1 MNEKPEIEVG
11 KLPVIT
17 KFIYTLGVLPTSYL
31 MSMTYQEQVTWIYN
45 YLQTQVIPLL
55 NTESAAIQELQN
67 LYELL
72 RTYVNDY
79 FDNLDVQEEINNK
92 LDDLVRDGTIQNI
105 LSNQY
110 NDLMTQVNNELN
122 DFSNRLESVASG
134 SPLIANSTSE
144 MTDTSRV
151 YVNTSDGKWYYYNG
165 TAWTIGGTY
174 QSTEI
179 ANNSIDFRKLDTEL
193 NGLFY
198 KGISF
203 KDIGD
208 EVSGHFLTVSNN
220 ALVVNNNANWSYN
233 TIDISSY
240 IGKILYY
247 STVTFGTNYG
257 LIITDNSNNVLWHS
271 DKGVGS
277 DYTNSNGYITIPE
290 NSKYLYLQQNI
301 SIRNFNVSDD
311 INRIFF
317 HEVGIVDK
325 LKQIINYNNKTLM
338 TPINSIE
345 DYYISTASQSVGNRP
360 TLSYY
365 SSNYSTKIYKIY
377 KGLKYQISGYNFQTT
392 SSYVITDNNYIAS
405 AVSGITYNQNEEF
418 IHEFTCLKDG
428 YIVACTHPEHPTS
441 VNVYD
446 TLTTDEDT
454 SLSQYKVGFT
464 GDSICYGA
472 GYTGGYAKILN
483 EEYGLRYQNIGVSG
497 GHIAHDRDDVFIIS
511 NSIPN
516 IDSDVNALIM
526 EGGINDYSNYVPTG
540 TLTGNYTD
548 AIDQT
553 KFTGALEKLFR
564 DAVSYFPN
572 IPKSFVIIHNVN
584 QSKVKLPN
592 DIHRTEYPNGE
603 IIDFQYF
610 VDVIYTVANKY
621 GIEVIDIGKN
631 AGMNTYNQ
639 TIKNNYTMAV
649 GGVHDGLHPNK
660 NGYTK
665 FYIPY
670 IKEWLDKVLK

>member
-1 MNEKPEIEVG
+1 MAETIDLGIVGIKNMGEYDSQTNYEKLNVVTYQG
-11 KLPVIT
+11 SSYCALRNT
-17 KFIYTLGVLPTSYL
+17 TGNLPTDTDYW
-31 MSMTYQEQVTWIYN
+31 Q
-45 YLQTQVIPLL
+45 
-55 NTESAAIQELQN
+55 
-67 LYELL
+67 LYAEKGS
-72 RTYVNDY
+72 VGSEGPQGPQGPKPVKGVDY
-79 FDNLDVQEEINNK
+79 YTAEDIAE
-92 LDDLVRDGTIQNI
+92 
-105 LSNQY
+105 
-110 NDLMTQVNNELN
+110 
-122 DFSNRLESVASG
+122 LESTLSDDVTSVVTEQLGSLTSATPLVAS
-134 SPLIANSTSE
+134 STAG
-144 MTDTSRV
+144 MTDTTRI
-151 YVNTSDGKWYYYNG
+151 YVNTTDGHWYWYDG
-165 TAWTIGGTY
+165 DSWEDGGVY
-174 QSTEI
+174 QATEI
-179 ANNSIDFRKLDTEL
+179 DDNSIDFRKLDSEL
-193 NGLFY
+193 NSLFY

-203 KDIGD
+203 KDVGVD
-208 EVSGHFLTVSNN
+208 NTGHYLTVSNDE
-220 ALVVNNNANWSYN
+220 LVINNNAWWSYN

-240 IGKILYY
+240 IGKIMYY

-257 LIITDNSNNVLWHS
+257 LIITDSTGGVLWHS
-271 DKGVGS
+271 AAGVGS
-277 DYTNSNGYITIPE
+277 DYTNSNGYIVIPE
-290 NSKYLYLQQNI
+290 NSKYLYLQQHI
-301 SIRNFNVSDD
+301 GIRNSNDSGD

-317 HEVGIVDK
+317 HEVGIVNK
-325 LKQIINYNNKTLM
+325 LKQIINYNSKTLM
-338 TPINSIE
+338 NPINSIE
-345 DYYISTASQSVGNRP
+345 DYFISTASQSVGNRP

-377 KGLKYQISGYNFQTT
+377 KGLKYQISGYNFQSS

-405 AVSGITYNQNEEF
+405 NISGITYNQNENF

-446 TLTTDEDT
+446 ALTTDEDT
-454 SLSQYKVGFT
+454 SLSQFKVGFT

-483 EEYGLRYQNIGVSG
+483 EKYGLNYQNIGVSG
-497 GHIAHDRDDVFIIS
+497 GHISHDRDDVFIIS

-516 IDSDVNALIM
+516 IDNDVNALIM

-548 AIDQT
+548 TIDQT
-553 KFTGALEKLFR
+553 KFIGALEKLFR

-572 IPKSFVIIHNVN
+572 IPKAFVIIHNVN

-610 VDVIYTVANKY
+610 VDTIYKVANKY

-639 TIKNNYTMAV
+639 TIKDNYTMAV
-649 GGVHDGLHPNK
+649 NNVHDGLHPNK
-660 NGYTK
+660 AGYTK

-670 IKEWLDKVLK
+670 IKNWLDKVLK